1 MTDQAVPGPS
11 SRILPGIRLRIGMI
25 LALLLLLVGFV
36 SIVWTPYPVDQLSPA
51 DQLQDPS
58 LEHLL
63 GTDALGRDLLS
74 LTMKGILTSFV
85 VAVVAVGIGLF
96 IGVPIGVAAAS
107 WGVVAERI
115 LVGGS
120 GFFVSVSA
128 LGIAVVLAALI
139 GSSALSAMLAIG
151 LFNVAVIARAT
162 RDALIPYRGRE
173 YIAASRLAGLGG
185 WELARRHVLPR
196 FMPTL
201 MAVTVTQLA
210 GSVLLEAGLSFVG
223 LGSQAPGS
231 SLGLMLRDAQ
241 SAMVFEPLLAIVPG
255 AALWLIVLSLA
266 LVAGG
271 IRHLNREVRDAA

>member
-1 MTDQAVPGPS
+1 VK
-11 SRILPGIRLRIGMI
+11 
-25 LALLLLLVGFV
+25 LALGWLILLATLAALAPALPLRDAETMDAAARLAPPA
-36 SIVWTPYPVDQLSPA
+36 WTAAPV
-51 DQLQDPS
+51 
-58 LEHLL
+58 L

-173 YIAASRLAGLGG
+173 HIAASRLAGLGG